1 MHINVLA
8 LTCNKTALWINKNKM
23 ENTLPLEAQ
32 SKAALFWQG
41 TIAMMP
47 LSIAVLPWG
56 LLAGSFAIDTGLTPL
71 EGQALSAILFAG
83 SAQLVA
89 MGMIKAGAGLTT
101 MLLTTFF
108 ITSRHFLYSVS
119 MRSKISPLPLKWRLS
134 LGFLL
139 TDELFAIVGHHSDK
153 QFNRW
158 YALGGGLSFYL
169 FWNAATLT
177 GIVAGSMIPE
187 LNEMGLEFAVAAT
200 FIAIVVPTIKNAA
213 VLASVVI
220 ALVSS
225 VALAYYQVE
234 GSLMIS
240 SILAMLTGYFVE
252 QFTEKNS

>member
-8 LTCNKTALWINKNKM
+8 LTCNETALWINKNKM

-32 SKAALFWQG
+32 SKTALFWQG

-119 MRSKISPLPLKWRLS
+119 MRSKVSSLPLKWRLP

-158 YALGGGLSFYL
+158 YALGAGLSFYL
-169 FWNAATLT
+169 IWNAATLT

-200 FIAIVVPTIKNAA
+200 FIAIIVPTIKNAA